1 MARIIKKSKE
11 EALKASNLEI
21 NQDTLSGLKEN
32 LQKIRAGVGNNIS
45 DSHYLAGIAHELVEV
60 KLLLKELLKQ
70 MIKEEPIEEPIEEPE
85 KSILDVLSKK

>member
-1 MARIIKKSKE
+1 MARTIKKSKE

-60 KLLLKELLKQ
+60 KLLLKELLLQLTKESEV
-70 MIKEEPIEEPIEEPE
+70 KEEPVEQE

>member
-1 MARIIKKSKE
+1 MARTIKKSKE
-11 EALKASNLEI
+11 EAFKASNLEI

-60 KLLLKELLKQ
+60 KLLLKELLLQ
-70 MIKEEPIEEPIEEPE
+70 LTKESEVKEEPE